1 MQDPFRSCIHT
12 HSIYCDGKDAPED
25 MVRQALA
32 LGFVSLG
39 FSGHG
44 YAPYDIASMTQE
56 NEAVYRT
63 EVRRLQAV
71 YGDRLE
77 ILLGQEHDA
86 LAPYADYPYDYL
98 LESVHYLDCGGVIRT
113 VDYSAAMTAET
124 ISDYFGGDPY
134 AYCRLYYAV
143 CAAAYE
149 KSPAQIAGHVDL
161 VTKFVERGVPMDQ
174 EDPRYLGPAKES
186 VACAIERGLV
196 LEINSGAI
204 SRGYR
209 TTPYPAPA
217 LLRHIR
223 DLGGQVIVTSDCHD
237 RNHLTCHYSQ
247 IAELLK
253 AHGFRSTLRLRK
265 QGFEELPL

>member
-1 MQDPFRSCIHT
+1 MQDPFRSNVHT
-12 HSIYCDGKDAPED
+12 HSFYCDGKDAPED
-25 MVRQALA
+25 MVLQALD

-44 YAPYDIASMTQE
+44 YAPYDSASMTME
-56 NEAVYRT
+56 HELEYRD
-63 EVRRLQAV
+63 EIRRLQAA

-86 LAPYADYPYDYL
+86 LSPYADFPYEYL
-98 LESVHYLDCGGVIRT
+98 LESVHYLDCGGVYRSVDHSPAVMEET
-113 VDYSAAMTAET
+113 VRQF
-124 ISDYFGGDPY
+124 FGGDLF
-134 AYCRLYYAV
+134 AYCRQYFRT

-149 KSPAQIAGHVDL
+149 NSPAQIAGHVDL
-161 VTKFVERGVPMDQ
+161 VTKFVERGILLNQ
-174 EDPRYLGPAKES
+174 EDPRYLAPAKEA

-209 TTPYPAPA
+209 TAPYPAPT
-217 LLRHIR
+217 LLQHIR

-237 RNHLTCHYSQ
+237 RTHLTCHYGQ